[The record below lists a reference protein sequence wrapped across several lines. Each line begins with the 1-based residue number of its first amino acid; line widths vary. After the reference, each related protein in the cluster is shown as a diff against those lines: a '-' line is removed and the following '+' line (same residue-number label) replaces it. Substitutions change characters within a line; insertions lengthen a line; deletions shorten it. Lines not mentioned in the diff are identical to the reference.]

1 MQARGDR
8 FELCELQVWQGTR
21 ARPVSIEQ
29 VERAIVD
36 ACERFEGLRLYADRW
51 QFENSLQRLRG
62 DGVHIERF
70 EFTATSVQRLSES
83 LYRAITSRT
92 LALPAG
98 EIDLRRELLG
108 LVTKESPNG
117 WRFDHRS
124 GGFSDQAVAL
134 AMAVHLAEQRSRR
147 SPMRAFVPRGVI
159 PTRTTDLLD
168 PLWNVLHSRQRRGE
182 DVAGGTLPPG
192 TVVAHAPRSMR
203 RRTPTTIGDGMSLV
217 DLASRSASTTDEPR
231 RSEWACAASTPT
243 SDTRKGTP
251 R

>member
-1 MQARGDR
+1 MILNRWVAQEGDFVSAEQLDACTDSTLARIATGRGTFFGGLDLGLTKDRTALAIVQARGDR

-124 GGFSDQAVAL
+124 GGFAT
-134 AMAVHLAEQRSRR
+134 RR
-147 SPMRAFVPRGVI
+147 S
-159 PTRTTDLLD
+159 
-168 PLWNVLHSRQRRGE
+168 HSRWPCTWPSSGRGDADASVRPARRH
-182 DVAGGTLPPG
+182 P
-192 TVVAHAPRSMR
+192 
-203 RRTPTTIGDGMSLV
+203 
-217 DLASRSASTTDEPR
+217 
-231 RSEWACAASTPT
+231 
-243 SDTRKGTP
+243 DTHDRP
-251 R
+251 ARPALECPA